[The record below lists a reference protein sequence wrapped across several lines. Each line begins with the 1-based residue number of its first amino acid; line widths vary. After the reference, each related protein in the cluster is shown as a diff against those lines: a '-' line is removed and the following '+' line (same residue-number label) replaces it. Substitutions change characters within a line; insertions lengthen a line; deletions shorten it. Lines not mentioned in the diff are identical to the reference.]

1 MKEGAIIDK
10 PGSSVKN
17 KTGGWRSKQPILD
30 KKKCIGC
37 GNCWKFCPAGAIKKT
52 KDGKFEIDYDMCK
65 GCGICAKE
73 CPVKAIKMVK
83 EEK

>member
-17 KTGGWRSKQPILD
+17 KTGGWRTMRPIID
-30 KKKCIGC
+30 YNKCIKC
-37 GNCWKFCPAGAIKKT
+37 GTCWLNCPAVAISKKN
-52 KDGKFEIDYDMCK
+52 GKMTIDYDYCK
-65 GCGICAKE
+65 GCGICAQE